1 ATFPLLPNLTLKNC
15 VEADGFGGVTL
26 MVVFTALIFDQFQR
40 CIWKVR
46 IRRVRETTALNSTT
60 T

>member
-1 ATFPLLPNLTLKNC
+1 MKNC